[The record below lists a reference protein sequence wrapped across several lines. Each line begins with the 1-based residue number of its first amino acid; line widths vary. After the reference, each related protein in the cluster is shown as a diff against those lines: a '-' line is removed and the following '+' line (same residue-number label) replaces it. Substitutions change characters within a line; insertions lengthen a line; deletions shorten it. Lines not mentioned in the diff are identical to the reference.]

1 MPALAKYARAVLV
14 YNLAVILWGAVVR
27 ASGSG
32 AGCGGHWP
40 LCNGSVVPLR
50 PTTATLIEYSHRLT
64 SGIVL
69 LLAVG
74 LVVWAF
80 RAAPKGHP
88 VRRGAA
94 LVLLFT
100 LTEAAVGAGL
110 VLFELVAQD
119 RSLAR
124 ALFIATHLGNTLV
137 LLACLALTVHW
148 ASGGERPRLRADSLT
163 ASFALGFLGLL
174 ASGAS
179 GAVAALGD
187 TLFPAASLTEAL
199 RQDASATAHLLIR
212 LRAIH
217 PLVAGGAGV
226 YLIFL
231 CYRTIERRRT
241 PAIRSAANRVLLL
254 VFVQWLIGFANIA
267 LLAPLWVQLPHL
279 LVADLLWI
287 ALVVFAVKALA
298 AAADE
303 VPVGLAAARA

>member
-1 MPALAKYARAVLV
+1 
-14 YNLAVILWGAVVR
+14 
-27 ASGSG
+27 
-32 AGCGGHWP
+32 
-40 LCNGSVVPLR
+40 
-50 PTTATLIEYSHRLT
+50 
-64 SGIVL
+64 
-69 LLAVG
+69 
-74 LVVWAF
+74 
-80 RAAPKGHP
+80 
-88 VRRGAA
+88 
-94 LVLLFT
+94 
-100 LTEAAVGAGL
+100 
-110 VLFELVAQD
+110 
-119 RSLAR
+119 
-124 ALFIATHLGNTLV
+124 
-137 LLACLALTVHW
+137 
-148 ASGGERPRLRADSLT
+148 DSLT